1 MSEVFT
7 VKGKLSLDADE
18 FHEGVDEAVK
28 EGKKLADTVDQQS
41 KGIKGSLGNAF
52 SFAGGNLMSK
62 AATEILGFLIKTG
75 KEAIQTAS
83 DLQEVQNVVDVTFG
97 DSAAAIESWATTAQS
112 QFGLTELQA
121 KQYTSTMGAMLKSMG
136 IGESDVY
143 GMSTAM
149 AGLAADMASF
159 YNLDFDEAFSK
170 IRAGISGETE
180 PLKQL
185 GINMSVANLEAYALA
200 NGIDKAY
207 NSMTQAEQATL
218 RYNYLMSVT
227 ADAQG
232 DFARTSDSLANSWR
246 SFKTSMTSIV
256 ASIGEAV
263 LPFVNEAINAV
274 GDMIDSFG
282 SLPKSLSK
290 IDKSYNDNVAAIEL
304 NQLHAEALIDTL
316 DALSQKESLTAV
328 ETAQWNSAVQQLTA
342 IYPSL
347 KSMIGSTTGELN
359 TSIATIKAETEALKE
374 SAKEKALIAALE
386 AKKSTYYDYV
396 GKTADA
402 QLELNKAQAEYND
415 AVGKRTANEEKRAEM
430 WASMR
435 AEAEKF
441 GVALPEIYTGIEGLD
456 GEFDVFQLF
465 NEGKLSQE
473 FVTSYSEAR
482 KAIDALNGEY
492 SELVENENAELGQ
505 LNDAKNKHKELNA
518 QLEAEAE
525 NVAEWEAAYN
535 ELTGASE
542 SAGEGA
548 ENYGT
553 NVLGVTEAQQEAA
566 DSAEELKNKLEK
578 LKKGSEELEQL
589 FDDIEQY
596 KLNNIAN
603 IAQSVEGLYGTFEK
617 AEKVR
622 KTSFKSMTQGVDSQ
636 IEQAN
641 RWLEARKQLE
651 EMGASE
657 ELLNNFSYSPEAIAQ
672 MEALI
677 KAGPEGIEAMTTQL
691 DEVAAKEAEITA
703 TLSETSLAVDAQYQS
718 MIAQADALGAAL
730 AAGMTQV
737 QEAVSALELNITAE
751 DGASSVIKEVKEGLA
766 DLNGTVATTFVR
778 TVPLPS
784 SGSALYGS
792 KGILNGSHE
801 TGLPRVPFDGY
812 IAMLHEDE
820 AVLNKREANEWR
832 KGKNGNGGQVVNVT
846 QNIQAVPMTPSEL
859 AAQTKHALGM
869 MRFSV

>member
-28 EGKKLADTVDQQS
+28 EGKKLADNVDESS
-41 KGIKGSLGNAF
+41 KQVKGSLTDAF
-52 SFAGGNLMSK
+52 SVMKGNMMSK
-62 AATEILGFLIKTG
+62 ALSAAFDFLVDVG

-97 DSAAAIESWATTAQS
+97 DSAAAIESWATTAQT

-136 IGESDVY
+136 IGEGEVY

-246 SFKTSMTSIV
+246 TFKTSMSSIV
-256 ASIGEAV
+256 ASIGEVV
-263 LPFVNEAINAV
+263 LPVVNDAINAL
-274 GDMIDSFG
+274 GDMIASFG
-282 SLPKSLSK
+282 DLPKSLEK
-290 IDKSYNDNVAAIEL
+290 IDKSYNDNAATIEL

-316 DALSQKESLTAV
+316 DALSQKNELNAV

-347 KSMIGSTTGELN
+347 QGMIGSTTGELN

-374 SAKEKALIAALE
+374 SAMEKARIAALE
-386 AKKSTYYDYV
+386 AKREAWYATAAKV
-396 GKTADA
+396 ADA
-402 QLELNKAQAEYND
+402 ELEARMSQRVLESFPAKIEGIKTEIEAMAALADATALELGFLNAQDAMSSGVRDERIASVEEYVRKANDLRGELEAVQAEEIDVQNETAKLKEKHEELNKQLTAE
-415 AVGKRTANEEKRAEM
+415 TEK
-430 WASMR
+430 
-435 AEAEKF
+435 
-441 GVALPEIYTGIEGLD
+441 L
-456 GEFDVFQLF
+456 Q
-465 NEGKLSQE
+465 
-473 FVTSYSEAR
+473 
-482 KAIDALNGEY
+482 
-492 SELVENENAELGQ
+492 
-505 LNDAKNKHKELNA
+505 
-518 QLEAEAE
+518 
-525 NVAEWEAAYN
+525 EWEAILD
-535 ELTGASE
+535 ELTGASGE
-542 SAGEGA
+542 AAEGA
-548 ENYGT
+548 NNYNTSVIGT
-553 NVLGVTEAQQEAA
+553 TEAQQRAA
-566 DSAEELKNKLEK
+566 ESAEELKDKLEK
-578 LKKGSEELEQL
+578 LQKEEKELKQL
-589 FDDIEQY
+589 LDDIEQY
-596 KLNNIAN
+596 KASNLSNIAK
-603 IAQSVEGLYGTFEK
+603 SVEGLYGTFEK
-617 AEKVR
+617 ADRVR
-622 KTSFKSMTQGVDSQ
+622 RTSFRKMTQGVESQ
-636 IEQAN
+636 IEQSN
-641 RWLEARKQLE
+641 RWLEAWRELQS
-651 EMGASE
+651 MGASE
-657 ELLNNFSYSPEAIAQ
+657 ELLTNFEYSPEGIAQ

-677 KAGPEGIEAMTTQL
+677 KEGPEGVAKLQAMLAEA
-691 DEVAAKEAEITA
+691 EAKRAEITGE
-703 TLSETSLAVDAQYQS
+703 LYENSLAADEDFQS
-718 MIAQADALGAAL
+718 MVAQADALYAAL
-730 AAGMTQV
+730 AEGMGEIQA
-737 QEAVSALELNITAE
+737 AVDALELNIEAE

-766 DLNGTVATTFVR
+766 ELDGTEAITYVR
-778 TVPLPS
+778 TLRYNGGVD
-784 SGSALYGS
+784 
-792 KGILNGSHE
+792 GSHA
-801 TGLPRVPFDGY
+801 TGLNRVPFDGY
-812 IAMLHEDE
+812 IARLHEDE

>member
-7 VKGKLSLDADE
+7 VKGLLELDADQ
-18 FHEGVDEAVK
+18 FHEGVDDAIK
-28 EGKKLADTVDQQS
+28 EGKKLADEVDEQS

-52 SFAGGNLMSK
+52 SVMGGNLMSN
-62 AATEILGFLIKTG
+62 AFSQALGFLIDVG

-83 DLQEVQNVVDVTFG
+83 DIQEVQNVVDVTFG
-97 DSAAAIESWATTAQS
+97 DNAAAIESWANTARS

-170 IRAGISGETE
+170 IRSGISGETE

-185 GINMSVANLEAYALA
+185 GINMSVANLEAYALSQ
-200 NGIDKAY
+200 GITAAY
-207 NSMTQAEQATL
+207 ESMSQAEQATL

-232 DFARTSDSLANSWR
+232 DFARTSDGLANSWR
-246 SFKTSMTSIV
+246 QFKTSMSSVV

-263 LPFVNEAINAV
+263 LPVVNDAINAI

-290 IDKSYNDNVAAIEL
+290 IDKSYNENVAAIEL

-316 DALSQKESLTAV
+316 DALSKKEELTAV
-328 ETAQWNSAVQQLTA
+328 ESAQWKSAVQQLTA
-342 IYPSL
+342 IYPEL
-347 KSMIGSTTGELN
+347 QSMIGSTTGELN
-359 TSIATIKAETEALKE
+359 ASTEAIKAETEALKE
-374 SAKEKALIAALE
+374 SAMEKALIAALE
-386 AKKSTYYDYV
+386 AKKSTYYDYL

-402 QLELNKAQAEYND
+402 QIELNKAQAEYDD
-415 AVGKRTANEEKRAEM
+415 AVDKRTANEEKRAEM

-456 GEFDVFQLF
+456 GEFDVFHLF

-473 FVTSYSEAR
+473 FVTSYNETR
-482 KAIDALNGEY
+482 KAINALSGEY
-492 SELVENENAELGQ
+492 GELVENENAELEQ
-505 LNDAKNKHKELNA
+505 LNDAKNKHKEFDD
-518 QLEAEAE
+518 QLTAEAE
-525 NVAEWEAAYN
+525 NVKAWEEATRQAQEN
-535 ELTGASE
+535 LNKLTGASE
-542 SAGEGA
+542 
-548 ENYGT
+548 N
-553 NVLGVTEAQQEAA
+553 AA
-566 DSAEELKNKLEK
+566 DGAGNLNGASEDASDGMDVAAKSAEDLKKNLEK
-578 LKKGSEELEQL
+578 LQTAGKQAQQL
-589 FDDIEQY
+589 FDEIEQY
-596 KLNNIAN
+596 KLDTFSNISK
-603 IAQSVEGLYGTFEK
+603 SVEGLYGTFDK
-617 AEKVR
+617 ADKVR
-622 KTSFKSMTQGVDSQ
+622 KTSFKSMMQGVESQ
-636 IEQAN
+636 IEQSN
-641 RWLEARKQLE
+641 RWLAAWQEMQS
-651 EMGASE
+651 MGASE
-657 ELLNNFSYSPEAIAQ
+657 SFLANFDYSPEGIAQ

-677 KAGPEGIEAMTTQL
+677 KAGPEAVAEMEAQL
-691 DEVAAKEAEITA
+691 GEAAALRAEVTGELYDNTLAADSEYQAMVSQANAISSAVAQGMAELQT
-703 TLSETSLAVDAQYQS
+703 AVDA
-718 MIAQADALGAAL
+718 
-730 AAGMTQV
+730 
-737 QEAVSALELNITAE
+737 LELSIEAE
-751 DGASSVIKEVKEGLA
+751 DGATTVIDEIQKALDELDGQM
-766 DLNGTVATTFVR
+766 ATTYVQ
-778 TVPLPS
+778 TIPLR
-784 SGSALYGS
+784 GGVD
-792 KGILNGSHE
+792 GSHA

-812 IAMLHEDE
+812 VAMLHEDE

-832 KGKNGNGGQVVNVT
+832 NGKDKDGQVVNVT

>member
-28 EGKKLADTVDQQS
+28 EGKKLADNVDESS
-41 KGIKGSLGNAF
+41 KQVKGSLTDAF
-52 SFAGGNLMSK
+52 SVMKGNMMSK
-62 AATEILGFLIKTG
+62 ALSAAFDFLVDVG

-97 DSAAAIESWATTAQS
+97 DSAAAIESWATTAQT

-136 IGESDVY
+136 IGEGEVY

-246 SFKTSMTSIV
+246 TFKTSMSSIV

-263 LPFVNEAINAV
+263 LPFVNEALNAV
-274 GDMIDSFG
+274 GDMVDSFG
-282 SLPKSLSK
+282 SLPKALSK
-290 IDKSYNDNVAAIEL
+290 VDKSYNDNVAAIEL
-304 NQLHAEALIDTL
+304 NQLHAEALINTL

-347 KSMIGSTTGELN
+347 QGMIGSTTGELN

-374 SAKEKALIAALE
+374 SAKEKALLAALE

-456 GEFDVFQLF
+456 GEFDVFNLF

-473 FVTSYSEAR
+473 FVTSYNEAR

-492 SELVENENAELGQ
+492 SELVENENTELGQ
-505 LNDAKNKHKELNA
+505 LNDATNRHQELNA

-542 SAGEGA
+542 DAGEGA

-553 NVLGVTEAQQEAA
+553 NVLGLTEAQQQAA
-566 DSAEELKNKLEK
+566 ESAEELKDKLEK
-578 LKKGSEELEQL
+578 LQKEEKELKQL
-589 FDDIEQY
+589 LDDIEQY
-596 KLNNIAN
+596 KASNLSNIAKN
-603 IAQSVEGLYGTFEK
+603 VEGLYGTFEK
-617 AEKVR
+617 ADRVR
-622 KTSFKSMTQGVDSQ
+622 RTSFRKMTQGVESQ
-636 IEQAN
+636 IEQSN
-641 RWLEARKQLE
+641 RWLEAWRELQS
-651 EMGASE
+651 MGASE
-657 ELLNNFSYSPEAIAQ
+657 ELLTNFEYSPEGIAQ

-677 KAGPEGIEAMTTQL
+677 KEGPEGIAKLQAMLAEA
-691 DEVAAKEAEITA
+691 EAARAEITGE
-703 TLSETSLAVDAQYQS
+703 LHENSLAADEEYQS
-718 MIAQADALGAAL
+718 MVAEANELSAAIV
-730 AAGMTQV
+730 AGMSEIQA
-737 QEAVSALELNITAE
+737 AVDALELNITAE
-751 DGASSVIKEVKEGLA
+751 DGASSVIKEIKEGLA
-766 DLNGTVATTFVR
+766 ELNGTVSTTYVR
-778 TVPLPS
+778 TVR
-784 SGSALYGS
+784 YG
-792 KGILNGSHE
+792 GGVDGSHA
-801 TGLPRVPFDGY
+801 TGLNRVPFDGY
-812 IAMLHEDE
+812 IARLHEDE